1 MESSI
6 ITRKPEL
13 SKFSKFVKSRLDET
27 PVIVDNKDHVRVGNY
42 VCRQDSGQWTVSKNN
57 EILET
62 FTLRSSSVAWC
73 IATIGCR
80 STQAKQVKDE
90 DLKYGQV
97 IEDSYIYLTRF
108 KTTNDKFKKEL
119 MWIRYD
125 DSMHKLRSV
134 RARLTSFLKNLQV
147 G

>member
-13 SKFSKFVKSRLDET
+13 KQFSQFVKSRLDET
-27 PVIVDNKDHVRVGNY
+27 PVIVDNKDHVRVGYFKCAQHNG
-42 VCRQDSGQWTVSKNN
+42 RWTVTRHNQ
-57 EILET
+57 ILES

-73 IATIGCR
+73 IAIIGKR
-80 STQAKQVKDE
+80 SQQARQIKEE
-90 DLKYGQV
+90 DQKYGQV

-108 KTTNDKFKKEL
+108 KTTTDKFKKEL

-125 DSMHKLRSV
+125 DSMHKLKSV
-134 RARLTSFLKNLQV
+134 RARLTSFLKNLKV